1 MLGTTSKYL
10 GKTYEGFTVV
20 RYFVRNSYAK
30 IYGNPKQKLH
40 PAYSYELF
48 NSTTHQHLTISGN
61 QLRLLENGSRTLSQM
76 LSIDNNGGMRNPQ
89 IRAYKKWLRQSK

>member
-30 IYGNPKQKLH
+30 IYGNPKQKVH
-40 PAYSYELF
+40 PAYSYELWVISCQQDNLLTH
-48 NSTTHQHLTISGN
+48 NS
-61 QLRLLENGSRTLSQM
+61 
-76 LSIDNNGGMRNPQ
+76 
-89 IRAYKKWLRQSK
+89 

>member
-10 GKTYEGFTVV
+10 GKTYEGFTVI
-20 RYFVRNSYAK
+20 RYFVRNNYAK
-30 IYGNPKQKLH
+30 IYGNPKQKVH

-61 QLRLLENGSRTLSQM
+61 QLRLLENGSRTISQM
-76 LSIDNNGGMRNPQ
+76 LDYSNKGGMKNPQ
-89 IRAYKKWLRQSK
+89 IRDYKKWLRSKQ